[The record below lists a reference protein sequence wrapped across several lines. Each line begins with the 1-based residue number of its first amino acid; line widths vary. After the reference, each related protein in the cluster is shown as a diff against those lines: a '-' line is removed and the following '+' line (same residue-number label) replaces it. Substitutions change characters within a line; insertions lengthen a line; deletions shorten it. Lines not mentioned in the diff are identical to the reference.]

1 MYTYYSEAKSNG
13 HSFPPPP
20 PTVLVSW
27 TFVPKNHTFVLTWRR
42 MVLFIRVLSLMNV
55 ILRELNCVT
64 LNHEREMHEVAR
76 RTKSRS

>member
-13 HSFPPPP
+13 HSFPPQ
-20 PTVLVSW
+20 TVLVLW

-55 ILRELNCVT
+55 ILREIKLGN
-64 LNHEREMHEVAR
+64 
-76 RTKSRS
+76 S